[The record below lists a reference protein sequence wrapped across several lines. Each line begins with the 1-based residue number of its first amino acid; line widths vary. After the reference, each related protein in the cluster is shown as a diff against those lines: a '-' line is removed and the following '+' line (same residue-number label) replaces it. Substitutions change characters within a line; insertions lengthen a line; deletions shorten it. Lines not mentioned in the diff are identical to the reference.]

1 MKAAR
6 SERRPPDPG
15 EAFSQGAD
23 SSRKGTLPRRR
34 TDVYAGQSPEDTL
47 RAFGVEAAHGLEE
60 EEAARRLALY
70 GTNEIREKEETLWHR
85 VFRRF
90 WGPIPWM
97 IEAAGILSAVVGKW
111 ADFGIIA
118 LMLLVNAGLDFL
130 QEHRAL
136 NALKALKQRLS
147 AEVIVLRGGQFKT
160 IPAGDLVPGDIIKL
174 RIGNI
179 VPADVQLVRG
189 DYLLIDQSAFTGES
203 LPVSKKTGD
212 VAYAST
218 IVKQGETLAAV
229 VNTGAD
235 TNFHTVVALVAKASL
250 EERSHFQKMVI
261 RIGNFLIFITV
272 GLVAL
277 IILVALFRHE
287 AFLEIAR
294 FAMVLT
300 VASIPVA
307 LPAVMSVTMAI
318 GALNLARRQAIVSRL
333 TAIEELAG
341 VDVCCCDKTGTLTKN
356 EMQLAEPVP
365 LPGHDTRELLRVA
378 ALASRLENNDPI
390 ELPIFRYID
399 EHFPEADWKTY
410 TQRSFTPFD
419 PIRKRTEAE
428 VGRDGD
434 RFVAVKGAA
443 QVLLSLTQL
452 SGEEAQAVTRSVE
465 ELAGKGYRT
474 LAVGIRREDSPLELL
489 GLIPLYDPPR
499 EDSKQVIVDMRAHGI
514 DVKMVTGDNEAIAR
528 EIGRLLGLTR
538 RTLRAGQLKG
548 GAGSDMLALA
558 SVLSAAIYRRL
569 KPEVSRTEAGR
580 FADEVMK
587 TVKSQF
593 DTRLL
598 EREFIHSHESAL
610 IELIESA
617 DIFAEVVPE
626 DKYHIVD
633 TLQRAGHIV
642 AMTGDGVNDA
652 PALKKADCGV
662 AVSAA
667 TDAARAAA
675 DIILT
680 APGLGVINEGIKQ
693 ARMTFER
700 MKSYAT
706 FRIAETLRVILFMT
720 ISIIVFNFY
729 PVTAVMIIILALLND
744 IPIMAI
750 AYDNAPI
757 DEKPVRWKMREM
769 LTIATILGLTGVT
782 SSILFFFILETL
794 KFPLALV
801 QPMMFV
807 KLDVAGHSTI
817 YITRSGEGHFWK
829 TPLPSL
835 KLFIPAMAT
844 RITGTVIG
852 VYGLFMAPIGWKYA
866 AYIWIYAT
874 IWFFFNDFV
883 KVGVYKLMRRHD
895 AG

>member
-1 MKAAR
+1 MD
-6 SERRPPDPG
+6 SERQ
-15 EAFSQGAD
+15 FSPKLD
-23 SSRKGTLPRRR
+23 SSGTKDIPTRR
-34 TDVYAGQSPEDTL
+34 TDDFSKQTTAETL
-47 RAFGVEAAHGLEE
+47 NALSVDLARGLDEA
-60 EEAARRLALY
+60 EAARRLDAH
-70 GTNEIREKEETLWHR
+70 GPNEIREKEEPLWHR
-85 VFRRF
+85 IFRRF

-97 IEAAGILSAVVGKW
+97 IEAAGVLSAVVRKW
-111 ADFGIIA
+111 EDFGIIC
-118 LMLLVNAGLDFL
+118 LMLLVNASLDFL

-136 NALKALKQRLS
+136 NAVKALKKRMS
-147 AEVIVLRGGQFKT
+147 SEIIALRGGQFKT
-160 IPAGDLVPGDIIKL
+160 VPARDLVPGDIVKL

-203 LPVSKKTGD
+203 LPVSKKAGE

-218 IVKQGETLAAV
+218 IVKQGEMLAVV
-229 VNTGAD
+229 VNTGAQ
-235 TNFHTVVALVAKASL
+235 TNFHSVVALVAKASL

-261 RIGNFLIFITV
+261 KIGNFLIFITV
-272 GLVAL
+272 GLVVL

-307 LPAVMSVTMAI
+307 LPAVLSVTMAI

-356 EMQLAEPVP
+356 EMQVAEPVV
-365 LPGHDTRELLRVA
+365 LAGHDARELFRVA

-390 ELPIFRYID
+390 EIPIFRYID
-399 EHFPEADWKTY
+399 EHFPEADWKVY
-410 TQRSFTPFD
+410 EQVSFTPFD
-419 PIRKRTEAE
+419 PVRKRTEAE
-428 VGRDGD
+428 VSRDGD

-443 QVLLSLTQL
+443 QVLLGLARL
-452 SGEEAQAVTRSVE
+452 SEEEARSVSQHVDD
-465 ELAGKGYRT
+465 LAGKGYRT
-474 LAVGIRREDSPLELL
+474 LAVGLRRGDSALDLL

-499 EDSKQVIVDMRAHGI
+499 EDSKQVIAEMKDHGI
-514 DVKMVTGDNEAIAR
+514 DVKMVTGDNTSIAR

-538 RTLRAGQLKG
+538 RTVRSGQLT
-548 GAGSDMLALA
+548 AGPGSN
-558 SVLSAAIYRRL
+558 
-569 KPEVSRTEAGR
+569 
-580 FADEVMK
+580 
-587 TVKSQF
+587 
-593 DTRLL
+593 TRLQEKEPIL
-598 EREFIHSHESAL
+598 SRKSSVT
-610 IELIESA
+610 ELIESA

-626 DKYHIVD
+626 DKYRIVD
-633 TLQRAGHIV
+633 TLQEEGHIV
-642 AMTGDGVNDA
+642 SMTGDGVNDA
-652 PALKKADCGV
+652 PALKKADCGI

-680 APGLGVINEGIKQ
+680 APGLRVINEGIKQ

-706 FRIAETLRVILFMT
+706 FRIAETLRVILFMSL
-720 ISIIVFNFY
+720 SIVAFNFY

-750 AYDNAPI
+750 AYDNASV
-757 DEKPVRWKMREM
+757 DEKPVKWKMREM
-769 LTIATILGLTGVT
+769 LTIASLLGVAGVA
-782 SSILFFFILETL
+782 SSLLFFFILETL
-794 KFPLALV
+794 KFPLSLV

-817 YITRSGEGHFWK
+817 YLTRSGDRHFWQK
-829 TPLPSL
+829 PLPSL

-866 AYIWIYAT
+866 MYIWVYAT
-874 IWFFFNDFV
+874 IWFFFNNFL
-883 KVGVYKLMRRHD
+883 KVGAYKLMRKRN
-895 AG
+895 AA

>member
-1 MKAAR
+1 LDPEAR
-6 SERRPPDPG
+6 FPRGP
-15 EAFSQGAD
+15 D
-23 SSRKGTLPRRR
+23 SSRTKDIPTRR
-34 TDVYAGQSPEDTL
+34 TDDYSKQTPDETL
-47 RAFGVEAAHGLEE
+47 RSLSVDAARGLDEA
-60 EEAARRLALY
+60 EAARRLAVY
-70 GTNEIREKEETLWHR
+70 GANEIREKEEPLWHR
-85 VFRRF
+85 IFRRF

-97 IEAAGILSAVVGKW
+97 IEVAGILSAVVRKW
-111 ADFGIIA
+111 EDFGIIC
-118 LMLLVNAGLDFL
+118 LMLLVNASLDFL

-136 NALKALKQRLS
+136 NAVKALKKRMS
-147 AEVIVLRGGQFKT
+147 AEIIALRDGQFKT
-160 IPAGDLVPGDIIKL
+160 IPARDLVPGDIIKL

-203 LPVSKKTGD
+203 LPVSKKAGE

-218 IVKQGETLAAV
+218 IVKQGEMLAVV
-229 VNTGAD
+229 VNTGAQ
-235 TNFHTVVALVAKASL
+235 TNFHSVVALVAKASL

-261 RIGNFLIFITV
+261 KIGNFLILITI

-307 LPAVMSVTMAI
+307 LPAVLSVTMAI

-356 EMQLAEPVP
+356 EMQVAEPV
-365 LPGHDTRELLRVA
+365 LLAGHDARELLRVA

-390 ELPIFRYID
+390 EIPIFRYID
-399 EHFPEADWKTY
+399 DHFPEADWKAY
-410 TQRSFTPFD
+410 EQVSFTPFD

-428 VGRDGD
+428 VAKDGD

-443 QVLLSLTQL
+443 QVLLGLARL
-452 SGEEAQAVTRSVE
+452 SEEEARSVSQRVDD
-465 ELAGKGYRT
+465 LAGKGYRT
-474 LAVGIRREDSPLELL
+474 LAVGLRRGDSPLELL

-499 EDSKQVIVDMRAHGI
+499 EDSKQVIADMQDHGI
-514 DVKMVTGDNEAIAR
+514 DVKMVTGDNTAIAR

-538 RTLRAGQLKG
+538 RTVRSGQITAGP
-548 GAGSDMLALA
+548 GSGLQTTD
-558 SVLSAAIYRRL
+558 
-569 KPEVSRTEAGR
+569 
-580 FADEVMK
+580 VMK
-587 TVKSQF
+587 TVNSQL
-593 DTRLL
+593 DTPLPEKEHIRSRESSIT
-598 EREFIHSHESAL
+598 ER
-610 IELIESA
+610 IESA
-617 DIFAEVVPE
+617 DVFAEVVPE

-633 TLQRAGHIV
+633 TLQEAGHIV

-652 PALKKADCGV
+652 PALKKADCGI

-680 APGLGVINEGIKQ
+680 APGLKVINEGIKQ

-706 FRIAETLRVILFMT
+706 FRIAETLRVILFMSL
-720 ISIIVFNFY
+720 SIVVFNFY

-750 AYDNAPI
+750 AYDNASI

-769 LTIATILGLTGVT
+769 LTIASLLGVAGVA
-782 SSILFFFILETL
+782 SSLLFFFILETL
-794 KFPLALV
+794 KFPLSLV

-817 YITRSGEGHFWK
+817 YLTRSGDRHFWQK
-829 TPLPSL
+829 PLPSL

-866 AYIWIYAT
+866 MYIWAYAT
-874 IWFFFNDFV
+874 IWFFFNNFL
-883 KVGVYKLMRRHD
+883 KVGAFRLMRKRN
-895 AG
+895 AA